1 MAKIMQINDNAAFNF
16 GKLVNLMST
25 AFCLPIAGQTRT
37 VRPTHQA
44 ISINFSKSFLN

>member
-1 MAKIMQINDNAAFNF
+1 MQINDTAEFNF
-16 GKLVNLMST
+16 GMLVNLMST
-25 AFCLPIAGQTRT
+25 VFCLPVTGQTRT